1 MTASGMTTAA
11 TQRTSVAVSH
21 LLTRTLVRDTGLE
34 IVQASVP
41 LSRSATSRLIVAKIA
56 ARTMNWVPIAKSR
69 LSIGRTDR
77 TLAGPSPGSAGKDRT
92 AHSVIRALAA
102 ARAKTVVVTPRTT
115 HGRLPWSH
123 SARSF
128 RTRLRRPSNRGRPRS
143 GCATADGSSVVAFM
157 PHAPWSR

>member
-1 MTASGMTTAA
+1 MTAIGMTTAA
-11 TQRTSVAVSH
+11 TQRTIVAVSH

-41 LSRSATSRLIVAKIA
+41 LSRSARSRLIVAKMA

-77 TLAGPSPGSAGKDRT
+77 TLAGPSLGSAGMVRM
-92 AHSVIRALAA
+92 AHAVIRELAA
-102 ARAKTVVVTPRTT
+102 ARAKTVVVMPTT
-115 HGRLPWSH
+115 SHGRLPCIH

-128 RTRLRRPSNRGRPRS
+128 RTRLRMPSNRGRPRL
-143 GCATADGSSVVAFM
+143 GCATAAGSSVVAFM